1 MCITSIP
8 NNVHV
13 ILVTE
18 TWIRNEEQALQLQ
31 IPNYSHY
38 YNYRTDVCGGGV
50 SAYVHNYLKHSLS
63 ESVYVEGNNY
73 LWIQL
78 EKYGIEVGVVYNPGH
93 TNFKQFLE
101 VYESQLQK
109 RRRAMVFG
117 DFNID
122 LLTKDS
128 ETKLYHQLLK
138 QTGYKII
145 NKINKKY
152 YTRKGLTNKSILD
165 HVSTNLKNENFH
177 MVYINSSLSDHRQL
191 YVEIKKIKPRPRKY
205 YQYEAINYKELF
217 KSMEKAVL
225 QESGSHDFGR
235 LEKLIKKCTEESKV
249 TKTKIIN
256 EPQKEWINKTIISEI
271 NERNLM

>member
-1 MCITSIP
+1 MGKLDELKCVLQAIP

-38 YNYRTDVCGGGV
+38 YNYRTDIGGGGV
-50 SAYVHNYLKHSLS
+50 SAYVHNNLKHSLS
-63 ESVYVEGNNY
+63 ESVYVGGNNY

-128 ETKLYHQLLK
+128 ETKRYYQLLK
-138 QTGYKII
+138 QTRYKII
-145 NKINKKY
+145 NKISKKY
-152 YTRKGLTNKSILD
+152 YTRKGL
-165 HVSTNLKNENFH
+165 E
-177 MVYINSSLSDHRQL
+177 
-191 YVEIKKIKPRPRKY
+191 
-205 YQYEAINYKELF
+205 
-217 KSMEKAVL
+217 
-225 QESGSHDFGR
+225 
-235 LEKLIKKCTEESKV
+235 
-249 TKTKIIN
+249 
-256 EPQKEWINKTIISEI
+256 
-271 NERNLM
+271 